1 MIDLNMQIK
10 AILFSFLYGIFTAIM
25 MNVNYKCL
33 FHRNRVFKIFFNII
47 FILDMSL
54 LYFFVLQFINY
65 GYLHIYF
72 LLVFILG
79 FFLSFGLMKKVIRQ
93 KAVNKKIKRVK

>member
-10 AILFSFLYGIFTAIM
+10 AILFSFLYGVFTAIM
-25 MNVNYKCL
+25 MNINYKCL
-33 FHRNRVFKIFFNII
+33 FHHNRVFKILFNII

-54 LYFFVLQFINY
+54 LYFFILQFINY

-79 FFLSFGLMKKVIRQ
+79 FFLSFGVMKRIIRQ
-93 KAVNKKIKRVK
+93 KSVNKKIKLFK